1 MVCIV
6 AKSCGFSL
14 LPFASLEY
22 SSTYVIDIYFYDD
35 ALAPIKWSGLHVKAQ
50 LQFCSLSSL
59 TYKSFRFAFQCFL
72 LKNKATQANLITEKQ
87 GVCKTKFSE
96 LRYVSI
102 SSSSS

>member
-14 LPFASLEY
+14 LPFASLD

-35 ALAPIKWSGLHVKAQ
+35 ALAPIKWSGLELHVKAQ

-59 TYKSFRFAFQCFL
+59 TYKSFPFCVSVLPF
-72 LKNKATQANLITEKQ
+72 KKQ
-87 GVCKTKFSE
+87 GNPSQSDYREARCLQNKVF
-96 LRYVSI
+96 RA
-102 SSSSS
+102 